1 MAKHILKTLRSE
13 HSLMKCN
20 SRIDQFYNT
29 KLGLKSEHGEAIS
42 KKKKMK
48 NKKSTLFI

>member
-29 KLGLKSEHGEAIS
+29 KLGLKSELGEAIS
-42 KKKKMK
+42 KKKK
-48 NKKSTLFI
+48 